1 MSWGKNTSFPPLQIV
16 VWIIQFCPQR
26 WIYQESSGWSS
37 AWESQFAGKSLDLIV
52 EFLWKW
58 GRPVTDPLKLETAGD
73 TASNPWEKDRCMLKQ
88 SHIVHIY
95 IYTCI
100 YICVC
105 LAFLWHVCFPP
116 KKNPSSARLGSWQL
130 VILETLCG
138 AACQVTLSSWTWKIL
153 WDPVERMLIADDE
166 WKFWC
171 WKWINCLY
179 LPIIFY
185 MSFNVVLQSSCFLR
199 MGIPVFFIQEWW
211 MVMFPRTQFF
221 VKLGRQNL
229 PSVGTWEFW
238 HIPNK
243 TACVLSKY
251 EVYHRD
257 TIG

>member
-95 IYTCI
+95 IRVYI

-105 LAFLWHVCFPP
+105 VWHFCDMFVSPLKKIRHLPDLEADNWSFSRPCAVRHVRSHYPP
-116 KKNPSSARLGSWQL
+116 GHGK
-130 VILETLCG
+130 
-138 AACQVTLSSWTWKIL
+138 
-153 WDPVERMLIADDE
+153 
-166 WKFWC
+166 
-171 WKWINCLY
+171 
-179 LPIIFY
+179 
-185 MSFNVVLQSSCFLR
+185 SC
-199 MGIPVFFIQEWW
+199 GIPLKECWLLMMNGNSDVE
-211 MVMFPRTQFF
+211 
-221 VKLGRQNL
+221 
-229 PSVGTWEFW
+229 SE
-238 HIPNK
+238 
-243 TACVLSKY
+243 
-251 EVYHRD
+251 
-257 TIG
+257 

>member
-95 IYTCI
+95 IYVYI

-116 KKNPSSARLGSWQL
+116 KKKS
-130 VILETLCG
+130 VI
-138 AACQVTLSSWTWKIL
+138 CQTWKL
-153 WDPVERMLIADDE
+153 TTGHSRDPVRCGMSGHTILLDMENPVGSR
-166 WKFWC
+166 WKNVDC
-171 WKWINCLY
+171 W
-179 LPIIFY
+179 
-185 MSFNVVLQSSCFLR
+185 
-199 MGIPVFFIQEWW
+199 WW
-211 MVMFPRTQFF
+211 MEILMLKVN
-221 VKLGRQNL
+221 KLSI
-229 PSVGTWEFW
+229 PSYNFLYVF
-238 HIPNK
+238 
-243 TACVLSKY
+243 
-251 EVYHRD
+251 
-257 TIG
+257 